1 MASISPADAVAAACR
16 EDEEAARV
24 RLAAVKAA
32 LAEAKEEL
40 STAQQASG
48 DLVPH
53 GLVGSYADQVR
64 HELAQSDAGG
74 AGGADRGG
82 VEFKSD
88 AAEGGEGGGY
98 DPDHPLG
105 HHDESR
111 TLVVDSE
118 QEGLGPNYRDTPWVK
133 PNVAAA
139 MAYRRQRVFG
149 GGHAPICSTGVR
161 DMEELGAGLQLYFI
175 LLKVRRRESA
185 LLYSYMGGIVVYMGG
200 IVVC

>member
-1 MASISPADAVAAACR
+1 MSSIAPADAVAAACR

-40 STAQQASG
+40 STAKQASD
-48 DLVPH
+48 DLAPH
-53 GLVGSYADQVR
+53 GHLGSYADQVR
-64 HELAQSDAGG
+64 HELAQDAPP

-98 DPDHPLG
+98 DQDHPLG

-133 PNVAAA
+133 PNVATA

-175 LLKVRRRESA
+175 LLKVREEERER
-185 LLYSYMGGIVVYMGG
+185 YTRTWVV
-200 IVVC
+200 